1 MAILKRINKYQGLKD
16 IDVLKEESGLSSK
29 YFNIYDVPTN
39 IPQGRS
45 SFLLAGSP
53 FLKNFVELKVEILD
67 SAGQTVYTE
76 PVANYLEGNAR
87 RISVEVYDDTAP
99 GDGFLYIVGELKDNF
114 RNVSGQQQ
122 DNLEITDNFLT
133 PEDRADFIEHSNDV
147 PSEFQD
153 VYNVRYIRPIFINTV
168 IPNSEPIFFYQQPR
182 ITINE
187 ILKGYVVETT
197 VSSSYEITG
206 SVSVDPLPDLPS
218 KDPEPDPIDG
228 FSKGMI
234 DGARD
239 EVGAQ
244 LEIFKNRRKSK
255 IDPLRNN
262 KFAKS
267 GRITRRASPEI
278 DRFTITVDQLETSP
292 ENTTSDAVTSAFIG
306 GEITIK
312 SPKVD
317 TTKYPT
323 DEYTIPTEYKSS
335 IKKVNNEKTLVPLDD
350 FVITKKDTGEK
361 VPVKIE
367 QGGEGE
373 PSDMEVTM
381 SVVPTPPQVIST
393 THYRSYADIVVGN
406 LHTFSGDVYKAKIYA
421 KSKGTLG
428 DFEPVYDASI
438 ESPQV
443 LIDAF
448 SATGFKNTGYFCA
461 T

>member
-16 IDVLKEESGLSSK
+16 IDVLKEESGLSSQ

-53 FLKNFVELKVEILD
+53 YLKNFVELKVEILD

-99 GDGFLYIVGELKDNF
+99 GDGFLYIVGELKDNY
-114 RNVSGQQQ
+114 RSVSGQQQ
-122 DNLEITDNFLT
+122 DNIEITDNFL
-133 PEDRADFIEHSNDV
+133 PAGLSGNDI
-147 PSEFQD
+147 PNEFKN

-197 VSSSYEITG
+197 VSSSYEVTG
-206 SVSVDPLPDLPS
+206 SVSVDPIQGLEPQDPD
-218 KDPEPDPIDG
+218 PDPIDG
-228 FSKGMI
+228 YGTGMS

-278 DRFTITVDQLETSP
+278 DRFTINVTDMETSP
-292 ENTTSDAVTSAFIG
+292 ENTTSDTVTSAFIG
-306 GEITIK
+306 GEITINN
-312 SPKVD
+312 PTVD
-317 TTKYPT
+317 STKYPS
-323 DEYTIPTEYKSS
+323 DEYTIPSQYKSS
-335 IKKVNNEKTLVPLDD
+335 IKKVNNHPYHGRK
-350 FVITKKDTGEK
+350 
-361 VPVKIE
+361 
-367 QGGEGE
+367 
-373 PSDMEVTM
+373 
-381 SVVPTPPQVIST
+381 
-393 THYRSYADIVVGN
+393 
-406 LHTFSGDVYKAKIYA
+406 
-421 KSKGTLG
+421 
-428 DFEPVYDASI
+428 
-438 ESPQV
+438 
-443 LIDAF
+443 
-448 SATGFKNTGYFCA
+448 
-461 T
+461 